1 MTINWRKRPKLENL
15 DAVLELARDKSNTS
29 REILLATIT
38 DLFAE
43 TGQILSESER
53 VLSEDILRRLVDDV
67 EVTVRQAL
75 AERLSGLD
83 TAPRRLVA
91 TLARDEIGVAMPI
104 LMRSTVLRDADLI
117 EVIRHKSMEHRMA
130 VTMRESVSPDVCE
143 SLVETGEADVV
154 VALLQNKAAN
164 FRPTTL
170 SRLVGESQTKAAYQE
185 PLLNREDLA
194 PALAAR
200 MYWWVS
206 AALRAHILEHF
217 DVDAAALDDAM
228 EAAVHDVAGHQDDAN
243 AVKNSST
250 AVLGSLDDLL
260 AMSEVAG
267 NRLVAL
273 LRDGEISLFQALFG
287 KQTGLRPT
295 LLKRLMFEPGGEGL
309 AIACRSVDMEPKI
322 FSAIYRL
329 TRAATDSGVVLARG
343 DLVRIASLYLDI
355 APELAREVVRNWRRD
370 PDYLW
375 AIKQVMDTGKLA
387 GGLTLDHDEGETSI
401 VSGLP

>member
-1 MTINWRKRPKLENL
+1 L

-53 VLSEDILRRLVDDV
+53 VLSEDILRRLVEDV

-91 TLARDEIGVAMPI
+91 TLASDEIGVAMPI
-104 LMRSTVLRDADLI
+104 LMRSKVLRDADLI
-117 EVIRHKSMEHRMA
+117 EVIRHKSMEHRLA
-130 VTMRESVSPDVCE
+130 VTMRDSVSRDVSD
-143 SLVETGEADVV
+143 SLVESGEESVV
-154 VALLQNKAAN
+154 VALLQNEAAN
-164 FRPTTL
+164 FRPATL
-170 SRLVGESQTKAAYQE
+170 TRLVDESQTNLAYQG
-185 PLLNREDLA
+185 PLLDRDDLS

-206 AALRAHILEHF
+206 AALRAHILEHY

-228 EAAVHDVAGHQDDAN
+228 EAAVHDVLGLEGGADAAGDESALN
-243 AVKNSST
+243 VGT
-250 AVLGSLDDLL
+250 LDELL

-267 NRLVAL
+267 NRLVAV
-273 LRDGEISLFQALFG
+273 LRDGEVTLFQALLG

-295 LLKRLMFEPGGEGL
+295 LLKRLMFESGGEGL
-309 AIACRSVDMEPKI
+309 AIACRSVDMPPKI

-329 TRAATDSGVVLARG
+329 TRAASDEGVARG
-343 DLVRIASLYLDI
+343 DLVRITSLYLDI
-355 APELAREVVRNWRRD
+355 TPDLAREAVRNWRRD
-370 PDYLW
+370 PNYLW
-375 AIKQVMDTGKLA
+375 AIKQVMEATKSGDVEGA
-387 GGLTLDHDEGETSI
+387 RATLQSA
-401 VSGLP
+401 